1 MDSDDGSAGC
11 RVGLS
16 VGVDIGGTKIAVGIV
31 DDAGVVID
39 TQRMPTPKAP
49 AMDVLADVITMIRDV
64 IGDRAVDGIG
74 VGVPGGIA
82 QDRSFVYF
90 APNLYWTEVPV
101 GQTLQAAF
109 DVPIVVENDG
119 NAAAWGEFRFGAGA
133 DVDDCIAITIG
144 TGIGGGII
152 IDGRLVRGAHGI
164 ASEIGH
170 MNAIPD
176 GRPCAC
182 GRRGCWEQYASGNA
196 LVREARAFAAERRTE
211 ADVLLALGDGTPE
224 GVQGAHVSQAARLG
238 DPVALAAFASVGMWL
253 GRGLADLTA
262 VLDPAA
268 FVIGGGVSDSAEFFV
283 DNARVV
289 LTQKI
294 VGLATRPM
302 PEVRIAQLGNDA
314 GLVGAADLAR
324 VDPR

>member
-1 MDSDDGSAGC
+1 MG
-11 RVGLS
+11 VS
-16 VGVDIGGTKIAVGIV
+16 VGVDIGGTKIAVGLV
-31 DDAGVVID
+31 DDAGAILATERVS
-39 TQRMPTPKAP
+39 TPRAP
-49 AMDVLADVITMIRDV
+49 AMDVLAEVTTMIMTL
-64 IGDRAVDGIG
+64 IGDRKIDGVG

-90 APNLYWTEVPV
+90 APNLSWTQVPV
-101 GQTLQAAF
+101 GATLEAALGLP
-109 DVPIVVENDG
+109 VVVENDG

-133 DVDDCIAITIG
+133 DVHDCIAITIG

-170 MNAIPD
+170 LNAIPD

-196 LVREARAFAAERRTE
+196 LVREARELVVERRAE
-211 ADVLLALGDGTPE
+211 AEVLLALGDGTPE
-224 GVQGAHVSQAARLG
+224 GVQGAHVTQAARAG
-238 DPVALAAFASVGMWL
+238 DPVALAAFAAVGTWL

-262 VLDPAA
+262 VLDPAV
-268 FVIGGGVSDSAEFFV
+268 FVIGGGVSDASELFV
-283 DNARVV
+283 DEARMV
-289 LTQKI
+289 LTRKI
-294 VGLATRPM
+294 FGQSTRPI
-302 PEVRIAQLGNDA
+302 PDIRIAQLGNLA
-314 GLVGAADLAR
+314 GLVGVADLAR